1 MTAKKATRKSASPR
15 PDRYSKKKSGYIS
28 TSLRMTVADNKVLRK
43 AATLD
48 ALSINHWCLRVV
60 MAAAKKRIGKSKYDD
75 GPTAERMRQATR
87 PLPHESE

>member
-1 MTAKKATRKSASPR
+1 MATKKATRKSASPR

-28 TSLRMTVADNKVLRK
+28 TSLRMIVADNKILRK

-48 ALSINHWCLRVV
+48 GLSINHWCMRLLLT
-60 MAAAKKRIGKSKYDD
+60 AAKKRIGKSKYDD

-87 PLPHESE
+87 PLPNESE